1 MDWTPTLI
9 LLAIGMAG
17 FAFASWRA
25 SRPAVFGKVRL
36 IPWTTLSLIFAVLS
50 LFMLVHV
57 VNLLGF
63 NTGSQNMG
71 FR

>member
-17 FAFASWRA
+17 FAFTSWQA
-25 SRPAVFGKVRL
+25 ARPAQFGKVRM
-36 IPWTTLSLIFAVLS
+36 IPWTTLSLVFALIS

-63 NTGSQNMG
+63 TTGRNPTSY
-71 FR
+71 R